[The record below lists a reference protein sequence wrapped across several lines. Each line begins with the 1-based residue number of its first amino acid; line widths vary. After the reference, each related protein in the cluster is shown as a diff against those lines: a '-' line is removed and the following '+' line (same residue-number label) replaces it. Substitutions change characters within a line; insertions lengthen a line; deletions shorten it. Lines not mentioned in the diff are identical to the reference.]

1 MKRKKAEICL
11 AVGDL
16 MRLAE
21 AATDTSLGQRIYVVV
36 AETVQ
41 TPMGLDLEG
50 GGERLFRPPES
61 VTVRQPHGRVAAQ
74 VAHVVSLVRL
84 GMAQHTMMGSG
95 LTKLPSS
102 TDLYEYLT
110 RVWLRLSV
118 PITTVVLSARDSYE
132 LHHVYRLLEQVPRAR
147 VQAFYDENAEAY
159 GPGKIMTAIATEPV
173 VPSATA
179 GILDYLP
186 LWTPREK

>member
-1 MKRKKAEICL
+1 MKKRAKTE
-11 AVGDL
+11 DL

-21 AATDTSLGQRIYVVV
+21 TAVDTTSGQRIYVVA

-41 TPMGLDLEG
+41 APMGLDLEG

-61 VTVRQPHGRVAAQ
+61 VTVRQPHGRIAAQ

-84 GMAQHTMMGSG
+84 GMAHHVMMNGRLAQVPSG
-95 LTKLPSS
+95 KNLYDNLYDYLNEVWTKLA
-102 TDLYEYLT
+102 T
-110 RVWLRLSV
+110 
-118 PITTVVLSARDSYE
+118 PITTVILSARDSYE

-147 VQAFYDENAEAY
+147 VQAFYDENTEAY
-159 GPGKIMTAIATEPV
+159 GPGKVMTAIATEPV
-173 VPSATA
+173 VPAAMA
-179 GILDYLP
+179 GTLDYLP